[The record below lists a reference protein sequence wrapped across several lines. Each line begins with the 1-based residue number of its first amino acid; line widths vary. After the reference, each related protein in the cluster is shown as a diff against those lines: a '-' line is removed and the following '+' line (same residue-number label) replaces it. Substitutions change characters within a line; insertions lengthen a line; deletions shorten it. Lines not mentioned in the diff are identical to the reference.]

1 MKEYY
6 THLDFG
12 YDKNALIAEAEIA
25 TYKPFESGY
34 NNGTFFSYAPTW
46 LQGRVTDFDKFP
58 EVKRLTD
65 YIAHKIN
72 SSDVRPRFYRQEAN
86 TAVPMHRDQNTK
98 CCVNIV
104 LSKKTAP
111 ITFEDIGDINYECAL
126 LNITQSHE
134 VKEYPE
140 ERLLLKFSIFDVDY
154 EDAIERWNTPVIKV
168 GEGVDIERILLET
181 STFIEYDGQICLQG
195 VEGNLDPYL
204 GIGQLG
210 GSKSW
215 ERPQIHTHKS
225 HEFNQNIFNMEYTN
239 SILEKYG
246 MVHTRLMDVK
256 SKTCYSYHTD
266 IRKRLHI
273 PLETN
278 EHCWFILDKE
288 LHHLPADGSVYL
300 VDTMLP
306 HTFIN
311 CGPETRTHIVS
322 QSIINPNLFNLS

>member
-1 MKEYY
+1 MNSYY
-6 THLDFG
+6 THLDIN
-12 YDKNALIAEAEIA
+12 YDSELLVKESKIAS
-25 TYKPFESGY
+25 YKPFESGY
-34 NNGTFFSYAPTW
+34 NNGTFFAYAPTW
-46 LQGRVTDFDKFP
+46 LQGRITNFDDFP
-58 EVKRLTD
+58 EIKRLTEH
-65 YIAHKIN
+65 IAHKIN

-86 TAVPMHRDQNTK
+86 TAVPIHRDQNTK

-104 LSKKTAP
+104 LSEKAAP
-111 ITFEDIGDINYECAL
+111 ITFEDIGDIDYKCAL

-154 EDAIERWNTPVIKV
+154 EDAVERWTSPVIKIDQ
-168 GEGVDIERILLET
+168 GVDVEKILLET
-181 STFIEYDGQICLQG
+181 SIIDYDGQICLQG
-195 VEGNLDPYL
+195 IKGNLDPYL
-204 GIGQLG
+204 GIGRSG

-215 ERPQIHTHKS
+215 ERPQTHSHKS
-225 HEFNQNIFNMEYTN
+225 HEFDQSIFNCDYTN

-256 SKTCYSYHTD
+256 PKSCYSYHTD

-278 EHCWFILDKE
+278 EHCWFIIDKQ

-311 CGPETRTHIVS
+311 CGAEIRTHIVS
-322 QSIINPNLFNLS
+322 QSIINPKLFNLS